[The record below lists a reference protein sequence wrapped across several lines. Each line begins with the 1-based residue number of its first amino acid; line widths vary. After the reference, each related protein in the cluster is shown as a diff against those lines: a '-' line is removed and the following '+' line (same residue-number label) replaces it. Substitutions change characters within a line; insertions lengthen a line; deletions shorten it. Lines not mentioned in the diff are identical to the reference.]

1 MDEKPIGGNSDAS
14 IVEKLEA
21 KLSAPET
28 AEAAPQAEGTQEE
41 SRQEETEVKAPGGD
55 ETEESEG
62 PQYQLSDVAKMLG
75 VEETALDVD
84 DDGTVK
90 FKTKIDGTEGAAKLK
105 DFLASYQ
112 LKGHIDNRVRQI
124 SETEKALAAK
134 HQQFEEFATGQAQQ
148 LWTLAQVAQ
157 QTVLDEFANV
167 NWDDL
172 ARTDPIE
179 HVAKKQ
185 AYDSKTARINQ
196 LMAAAQDYGNRAT
209 QAQQYRAHQQLQ
221 AEAQRLPSLIPEWA
235 NPQVAE
241 TERSATAQWLQSK
254 GVNQAAING
263 LGDAALVAIL
273 RNAMKSE
280 GVQAKAPEVEKKVR
294 AAPKLIR
301 PGSPVDANQRNAE
314 GLRELKTQIQKSG
327 GKGDSVAEYLIRTGR
342 V

>member
-1 MDEKPIGGNSDAS
+1 MDEKPIGGDSDAS

-21 KLSAPET
+21 RLSAPET
-28 AEAAPQAEGTQEE
+28 TENASADTKQQ
-41 SRQEETEVKAPGGD
+41 ETEVEAPTGD
-55 ETEESEG
+55 ETKEAEG
-62 PQYQLSDVAKMLG
+62 PQYQLSDVAKILG

-84 DDGTVK
+84 EDGTVK

-112 LKGHIDNRVRQI
+112 LKGHIDNRVRQQA
-124 SETEKALAAK
+124 EMEKALAAK
-134 HQQFEEFATGQAQQ
+134 HQQFEEFATQQAQQ
-148 LWTLAQVAQ
+148 LWSLAQVAQ
-157 QTVLDEFANV
+157 QTVMDEFSNI
-167 NWDDL
+167 NWDEL
-172 ARTDPIE
+172 ARNDPIE

-185 AYDSKTARINQ
+185 AFDSKSAKVNQ
-196 LMAAAQDYGNRAT
+196 LLAQAQDYGNRIA
-209 QAQQYRAHQQLQ
+209 QAQQYKAFQHLQ

-280 GVQAKAPEVEKKVR
+280 KVQSKAPEVEKKVR

-301 PGSPVDANQRNAE
+301 PGSPIDANQRNAE
-314 GLRELKTQIQKSG
+314 GLRDLKAQIQKTG
-327 GKGDSVAEYLIRTGR
+327 GRGDSVAEYLIRAGK